1 VISWF
6 LIIYVATGTY
16 IMMDVLVDSW
26 YWEEYSPFVKI
37 TGGFVSVLLW
47 PLIYFIDS

>member
-1 VISWF
+1 
-6 LIIYVATGTY
+6 VAIGTY

-37 TGGFVSVLLW
+37 VGGATSVLLW